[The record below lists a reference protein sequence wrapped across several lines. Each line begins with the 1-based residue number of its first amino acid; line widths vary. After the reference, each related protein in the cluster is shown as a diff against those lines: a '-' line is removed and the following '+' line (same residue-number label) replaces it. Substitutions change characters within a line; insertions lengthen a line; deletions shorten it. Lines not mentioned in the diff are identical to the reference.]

1 MGIKEKLKEENIE
14 NLFEAILTLKTV
26 DDCYAFFQD
35 LCTVTEL
42 RAMSQRFHVAYLLEK
57 DVIYNE
63 IAAKTGASTATIS
76 RVNKCLM
83 YGEDGY
89 KMAIAR
95 LDQKEK
101 DSKSE

>member
-1 MGIKEKLKEENIE
+1 MGIKDKLKEENIE
-14 NLFEAILTLKTV
+14 NLFEAILTLQTV

-63 IAAKTGASTATIS
+63 IAAQTGASTATIS

-89 KMAIAR
+89 RAAIAR
-95 LDQKEK
+95 LDQKQKKAKRE
-101 DSKSE
+101 

>member
-1 MGIKEKLKEENIE
+1 MGIKDKLKEENIE
-14 NLFEAILTLKTV
+14 NLFEAILTLQTV

-63 IAAKTGASTATIS
+63 IAAQTGASTATIS

-89 KMAIAR
+89 RAAIAR
-95 LDQKEK
+95 LDQKQKEA
-101 DSKSE
+101 KSE

>member
-1 MGIKEKLKEENIE
+1 MGIKDKLKEENIE

-63 IAAKTGASTATIS
+63 IAAQTGASTATIS
-76 RVNKCLM
+76 RVNKCLL

-89 KMAIAR
+89 KSAIAR

-101 DSKSE
+101 ETKGE

>member
-1 MGIKEKLKEENIE
+1 MYKRQ
-14 NLFEAILTLKTV
+14 V

-63 IAAKTGASTATIS
+63 IAAQTGASTATIS

-89 KMAIAR
+89 RAAIAR
-95 LDQKEK
+95 LDQKQKEA
-101 DSKSE
+101 KSE

>member
-63 IAAKTGASTATIS
+63 IATKTGASTATIS